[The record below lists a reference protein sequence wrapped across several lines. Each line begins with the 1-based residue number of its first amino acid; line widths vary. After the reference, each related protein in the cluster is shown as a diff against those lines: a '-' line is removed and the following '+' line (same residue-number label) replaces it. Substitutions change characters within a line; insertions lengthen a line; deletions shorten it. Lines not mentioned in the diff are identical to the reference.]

1 MGLGVSGQ
9 RRDKVGRINA
19 QKGLKEPLKLG
30 ATLKPNLGLGFL
42 PTATSFSRTFFMSLF
57 TAVEM
62 APRDPI
68 LGLNEQ
74 FAADTNPHKVNLG
87 VGVYFD
93 DNGKLPLLQCVQAAE
108 KAMMDKPSARGYLP
122 IDGIAAYDAA
132 VKSLVFGADSEPVS
146 SGRVATVQGIGG
158 TGGLKIGADFLK
170 KVSPNAKVLISDPSW
185 ENHRAL
191 FANAGFQV
199 DSYAYYDAEKRG
211 VNFEGML
218 ASLNAAAAGTIVV
231 LHACCHNPTGY
242 DITAAQWDQVIAVV
256 KSKNL
261 TAFLDMAY
269 QGFGYGIAE
278 DGAVVG
284 KFVAAGLNFFVST
297 SFSKSFSLY
306 GERVGALSVV
316 CADKEECSRVLSQL
330 KIVIRTNYSNPPI
343 HGGAVVAAVLANPE
357 WRATW
362 EKELGEMRVRIKAM
376 RQKLVDGLKAAGVKQ
391 DMSFITTQIGMFSY
405 SGLSKDQMVRLR
417 SEFGVYGTDTGRMCV
432 AALNSKNIDY
442 VCQAIAKVV

>member
-1 MGLGVSGQ
+1 
-9 RRDKVGRINA
+9 
-19 QKGLKEPLKLG
+19 
-30 ATLKPNLGLGFL
+30 
-42 PTATSFSRTFFMSLF
+42 MSLF

-74 FAADTNPHKVNLG
+74 FAADTNPNKVNLG

-93 DNGKLPLLQCVQAAE
+93 DNGKLPLLECVQSAE
-108 KAMMDKPSARGYLP
+108 KAMMNKPTARGYLP

-132 VKSLVFGADSEPVS
+132 VKSLVFGADSEPVT

-170 KVSPNAKVLISDPSW
+170 KVSPHAKVMISDPSW

-191 FANAGFQV
+191 FTNAGFQV

-218 ASLNAAAAGTIVV
+218 ASLNAAAVGTIVV

-256 KSKNL
+256 KAKSL
-261 TAFLDMAY
+261 TPFLDMAY
-269 QGFGYGIAE
+269 QGFGHGIQE
-278 DGAVVG
+278 DGAVIG
-284 KFVAAGLNFFVST
+284 KFVAAGLNFLVST

-316 CADKEECSRVLSQL
+316 CIDKEECGRVLSQL

-343 HGGAVVAAVLANPE
+343 HGGAVVAAVLTNPE

-432 AALNSKNIDY
+432 AALNSKNIDH
-442 VCQAIAKVV
+442 VCQSIAKVV